1 MRALFQ
7 RALLCLIDAVA
18 ATPRLVVLATA
29 LLSVW
34 ALAYT
39 LTNLRID
46 TDTTDMISAKV
57 PFRQHDST
65 FRQAFPEFTNPI
77 VAVIEGRAPERVQ
90 TAARALADA
99 LRADDAHFS
108 AVDYPQ
114 GQPFFARNG
123 LLYLEVDALGA
134 LTDRLAAAQPLLAA
148 LADDPTLRGLEAFA
162 SLVLEHE
169 ASDGALPG
177 ELDGLFGD
185 MAAAVQAQR
194 DGLPGEVSWRNTLDQ
209 DAAPA
214 IARQLVLAQPR
225 LDYASLAPASQ
236 AIAALRAAALQVD
249 IDPAHGL
256 QLHLTGGAVLEDEEL
271 QSAGAGALT
280 ASVLSTAAVALLLL
294 WGLRSWRLIVA
305 TLVTMV
311 VGLIFTAAFTALA
324 IGRLNLISVT
334 FAVLFVGLGVDF
346 GIHVAL
352 RYQEKFRTAPTQL
365 QAIERAA
372 QSVFSALTLT
382 ALCAALGFLSFVPTA
397 YLGLA
402 ELGIISA
409 FGMLVAWFT
418 SLTLLPA
425 LLCLMPL
432 RAPPATV
439 TRSLLLPIERHARA
453 ILAVAAIAGLASLLT
468 LPDLEFD
475 FNPLNLKDPTSE
487 SVMTFQALRTDPENS
502 PNVIDILAPSLAE
515 ADRIARDLAAN
526 PLVGRTVT
534 LSSFVPEAQDEKLDL
549 IESLAWSIGPLLQS
563 GEALPLSAS
572 ERVQALEGLR
582 TTLAEALAGDLTAE
596 RNPGAAALAEALSGF
611 ASANADDAARAEL
624 EARLLGLLPALLD
637 DLGRALEA
645 GPVGQDDLPDEVR
658 DRWLTP
664 DGQARVMVQPA
675 GQIDGNGELRAFAE
689 AVLAEVPHATGAP
702 ILVLEG
708 GSAVVDAFI
717 QASVLALVLIT
728 LLLAVFLRSVRDILL
743 VLAPIVLAGLLT
755 FASAVLLG
763 QSLNFANVIALPLL
777 LGLGVS
783 GAINVVVRQRQHG
796 DVARTSTPRAVVFS
810 NLTMIAS
817 FGSLAVS
824 DHLGLA
830 SMGLLL
836 AIAILW
842 SMICCLVVL
851 PAMLMVTSGQRQR
864 TAAQVADPAG

>member
-1 MRALFQ
+1 MRALLQ
-7 RALLCLIDAVA
+7 RTLLWLIDAVA
-18 ATPRLVVLATA
+18 AWPRLVVLATG
-29 LLSVW
+29 LLSVA

-39 LTNLRID
+39 LANLRID
-46 TDTTDMISAKV
+46 TDTTDMISAEV
-57 PFRQHDST
+57 PFRQHDIA
-65 FRQAFPEFTNPI
+65 FRRAFPEFTNPI
-77 VAVIEGRAPERVQ
+77 VAVIEGSAPERVQ
-90 TAARALADA
+90 SAASALAAA
-99 LRADDAHFS
+99 LRADHEHFT
-108 AVDYPQ
+108 AVDYAP
-114 GQPFFARNG
+114 GLPFFAQHG
-123 LLYLEVDALGA
+123 LLYLEVDTLGT
-134 LTDRLAAAQPLLAA
+134 LTERLAAAQPLLAA
-148 LADDPTLRGLEAFA
+148 LAEDPTLRGLGRFTDLA
-162 SLVLEHE
+162 LEHE
-169 ASDGALPG
+169 TSDGALPA
-177 ELDGLFGD
+177 ELDQLLGD
-185 MAAAVQAQR
+185 MAAVVEAQIE
-194 DGLPGEVSWRNTLDQ
+194 GTPGELSWRNLLDS
-209 DAAPA
+209 AAPA
-214 IARQLVLAQPR
+214 VTRQLVLAQPR
-225 LDYASLAPASQ
+225 LNYASLAPASE
-236 AIAALRAAALQVD
+236 AIAAVRAAAAKLE
-249 IDPAHGL
+249 IGPAHGL

-271 QSAGAGALT
+271 QSAGEGALI

-305 TLVTMV
+305 TMVTMV

-352 RYQEKFRTAPTQL
+352 RYQEKLRTAATQL

-372 QSVFSALTLT
+372 LSIVHALTLT

-432 RAPPATV
+432 RAAPATV
-439 TRSLLLPIERHARA
+439 TRSLPIERHARA

-468 LPDLEFD
+468 LPDLAFD
-475 FNPLNLKDPTSE
+475 RNPLNLKDPTSE
-487 SVMTFQALRTDPENS
+487 SVMTFQSLQTDPENS
-502 PNVIDILAPSLAE
+502 PNVIDILAPSLVE
-515 ADRIARDLAAN
+515 ADRIAQHLATN

-534 LSSFVPEAQDEKLDL
+534 LSSFVPTAQDEKLDL

-563 GEALPLSAS
+563 SEAEPLSAS

-582 TTLAEALAGDLTAE
+582 STLAEALASDLTAE

-611 ASANADDAARAEL
+611 ASANADDAARPEL
-624 EARLLGLLPALLD
+624 EARLLGLLPTLLD

-645 GPVGQDDLPDEVR
+645 DPVGQDDLPDEVR
-658 DRWLTP
+658 DHWLTP

-675 GQIDGNGELRAFAE
+675 GQIDGDGELQAFAE
-689 AVLAEVPHATGAP
+689 AVLAEVPHATGVP
-702 ILVLEG
+702 ILVHEG

-728 LLLAVFLRSVRDILL
+728 LLLAVSLRSVRDVLL

-755 FASAVLLG
+755 VASAVLLG
-763 QSLNFANVIALPLL
+763 QSLNYANVIALPLL

-796 DVARTSTPRAVVFS
+796 DVASTSTPRAVVFS
-810 NLTMIAS
+810 NLTMVAS

-836 AIAILW
+836 TIAILW